1 MFQDFI
7 TGITIFVSLF
17 TGSQTFG
24 AFSDPFLSV
33 QLAASPSNGL
43 CLTTDGTNNAWS
55 TCATGGGGG
64 SGGTWSTTTSQVSG
78 RLVNYSNNTSDLV
91 AIGSNSTTT
100 AEFWFD
106 PNTLRSF
113 LSNASS
119 SAFTATNLFATN
131 FTIGG
136 DTFDELIGTGLQL
149 SSGDLQTTL
158 GTDITVGEMN
168 ASDFGD
174 FTCNG
179 AACLIDT
186 NTVTLATDTTGNY
199 VATLADSGGS
209 TLTISGSGA
218 ENAAVTAGINLA
230 NPNTWTGLQTFSA
243 ATSTNFGITNSLSF
257 GGVTGSAWSAFCTSI
272 TGSSA
277 LCDGDDATGGGG
289 STPDSKWATS
299 TDNAI
304 YPSGNNA
311 SVILGRSNQLGRDC
325 LICLFGTS
333 TSGTLIFASST
344 ANFDTSFIRFLDS
357 TAVEMFEVNAQGNV
371 DIGGNLDVTSD
382 ISSLAGVSSPIFYLS
397 NAGGAQLT
405 NGTFGAITF
414 AAFGGTHD
422 ENLTLNL
429 DSAANTALWSSSTGV
444 TAIDWSAFN
453 LTTSGRLTSGT
464 MTVTSLTSA
473 LLLTDGS
480 GVFAEYTGSNCT
492 NQVVTAISALGAAT
506 CTTLNGNYLDLTAN
520 YAWTGTHDLGGGGLE
535 IPNGTDPT
543 VDAIGEIA
551 LDTTD
556 NQLIIATSTTSGS
569 PAVIPTTKQSLGSFT
584 ISSSTPPFYGGF
596 SSGIAIPFKIHTDGY
611 IVREIHCDVDGGT
624 SIVINF
630 DNGSGNTDSIT
641 CDADGAS
648 DLDLGANNTVT
659 AGSVS
664 ATIETGTVT
673 GAVNYL
679 RVSVFGQYVRE

>member
-1 MFQDFI
+1 MHLLVAALVAAI
-7 TGITIFVSLF
+7 TSFGFSADTPAL
-17 TGSQTFG
+17 FG
-24 AFSDPFLSV
+24 APSTGANYVANTLKLPNLLSK
-33 QLAASPSNGL
+33 N
-43 CLTTDGTNNAWS
+43 CLGTDGTGLVQEG
-55 TCATGGGGG
+55 TCTGGGGG
-64 SGGTWSTTTSQVSG
+64 GGGTWSTTTSQVSG

-422 ENLTLNL
+422 EDLTLNL

-444 TAIDWSAFN
+444 TTIDWSALN
-453 LTTSGRLTSGT
+453 LTTTGNITTTG
-464 MTVTSLTSA
+464 
-473 LLLTDGS
+473 LLT
-480 GVFAEYTGSNCT
+480 AT
-492 NQVVTAISALGAAT
+492 NASTTDFTIANVVKVPYETIGFTYAT
-506 CTTLNGNYLDLTAN
+506 SS
-520 YAWTGTHDLGGGGLE
+520 WTGTTTLMLGPAAGAQQFNSVQCE
-535 IPNGTDPT
+535 
-543 VDAIGEIA
+543 
-551 LDTTD
+551 TT
-556 NQLIIATSTTSGS
+556 
-569 PAVIPTTKQSLGSFT
+569 
-584 ISSSTPPFYGGF
+584 
-596 SSGIAIPFKIHTDGY
+596 
-611 IVREIHCDVDGGT
+611 
-624 SIVINF
+624 
-630 DNGSGNTDSIT
+630 
-641 CDADGAS
+641 
-648 DLDLGANNTVT
+648 
-659 AGSVS
+659 
-664 ATIETGTVT
+664 TGTVNVSIYDGT
-673 GAVNYL
+673 NRMNLFNASTTIGTVGLSTNQTFTKGESRRVDIGTPASSPVKIACTVKYQYL
-679 RVSVFGQYVRE
+679 NDL